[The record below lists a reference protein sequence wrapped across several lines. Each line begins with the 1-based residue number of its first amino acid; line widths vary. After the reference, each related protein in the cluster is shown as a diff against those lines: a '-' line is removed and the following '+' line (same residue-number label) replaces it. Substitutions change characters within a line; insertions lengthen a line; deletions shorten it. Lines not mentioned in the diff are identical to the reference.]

1 MGQAIV
7 RNCSYHAKQRRWNR
21 QGIKNLAQYFCS
33 LELDLYAHKNIALFC
48 RTLIATQRTICAI
61 NGGEFVNSKCIILL
75 VAFIAVRYSAAQ
87 QEAKLYGIERVY
99 FRPVLESDSNL
110 MRQPNVASFLP
121 IQLKSSDLGSNLN
134 NSLDEIAVRDFR
146 LPFDPH
152 GKELWIREIVNS
164 EHHRIF
170 ETWWAMYAGGKRS
183 CLWRF
188 RADPRDNDDKALTNY
203 VLDSVLQSGEHT
215 IAVRV
220 QGTMFRPQ
228 GAWWVT
234 GKVFNFSIV
243 DSGLVFSCIEN
254 TFGFFH
260 GYNRGEDPPISVMS
274 EELVDKRFRKREVYK
289 TPEHILRL
297 CGFRNPVTDDA
308 SQFNWIELRQVAR
321 CITERAG
328 AKESFRAM
336 YAPTFVERGGK

>member
-1 MGQAIV
+1 MHHSACCIYCCAI
-7 RNCSYHAKQRRWNR
+7 
-21 QGIKNLAQYFCS
+21 FCS
-33 LELDLYAHKNIALFC
+33 TARGKALRN
-48 RTLIATQRTICAI
+48 RTRLFPTCSRIGFKPDATAQRGLISADSTQ
-61 NGGEFVNSKCIILL
+61 V
-75 VAFIAVRYSAAQ
+75 
-87 QEAKLYGIERVY
+87 
-99 FRPVLESDSNL
+99 FRPRL
-110 MRQPNVASFLP
+110 
-121 IQLKSSDLGSNLN
+121 NLN